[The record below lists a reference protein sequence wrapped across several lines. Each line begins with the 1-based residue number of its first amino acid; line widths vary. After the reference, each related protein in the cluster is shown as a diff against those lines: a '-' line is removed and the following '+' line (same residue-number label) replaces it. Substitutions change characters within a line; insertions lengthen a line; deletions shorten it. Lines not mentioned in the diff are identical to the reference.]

1 MNVDKRLLNA
11 IEKMKTGDKNA
22 FLVFYNKTFQLCCI
36 RASRIM
42 ADQVRRDDF
51 LSEFYP
57 YVLLHINELPD
68 PNEIYPWL
76 EQVIPVF
83 YELWSGEALYEANR
97 PLHPDIPDEDHI
109 RISAITVWERINEAV
124 SFPMKEHTKKIPLP
138 VILIGFLS
146 ILTLLGCLLLLRSE
160 KSRSSDPSRIDQ
172 INQENMDFVSEMA
185 SEQPEIEG
193 LYTETTTEVIIEGG
207 TERE

>member
-1 MNVDKRLLNA
+1 M
-11 IEKMKTGDKNA
+11 
-22 FLVFYNKTFQLCCI
+22 
-36 RASRIM
+36 
-42 ADQVRRDDF
+42 
-51 LSEFYP
+51 
-57 YVLLHINELPD
+57 
-68 PNEIYPWL
+68 
-76 EQVIPVF
+76 
-83 YELWSGEALYEANR
+83 
-97 PLHPDIPDEDHI
+97 
-109 RISAITVWERINEAV
+109 
-124 SFPMKEHTKKIPLP
+124 
-138 VILIGFLS
+138 ILIGFLS

>member
-51 LSEFYP
+51 LSELYP
-57 YVLLHINELPD
+57 FLLLHINELTD
-68 PNEIYPWL
+68 PQEVFSWL
-76 EQVIPVF
+76 EQVIPIF

-97 PLHPDIPDEDHI
+97 PLHPEIPDEDHI
-109 RISAITVWERINEAV
+109 RISAVTVWERINREV
-124 SFPMKEHTKKIPLP
+124 TFPKSERPKKIPLP
-138 VILIGFLS
+138 ILLISFLS
-146 ILTLLGCLLLLRSE
+146 LLTLLACLFLLNANKKEAST
-160 KSRSSDPSRIDQ
+160 PSRIDQ
-172 INQENMDFVSEMA
+172 INQENMDFVSEM
-185 SEQPEIEG
+185 SEENSPIEG

-207 TERE
+207 TQHE